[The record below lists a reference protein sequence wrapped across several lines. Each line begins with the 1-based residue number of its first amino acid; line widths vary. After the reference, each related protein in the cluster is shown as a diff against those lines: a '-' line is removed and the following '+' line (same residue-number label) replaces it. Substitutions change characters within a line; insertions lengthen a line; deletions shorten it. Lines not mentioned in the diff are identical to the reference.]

1 MKNLQFQFYKKV
13 GIVPV
18 LLLKWKKKKRFW
30 FQLWVQLIPLK
41 NFNSSFEKQIWFQLI
56 QTGTGG

>member
-18 LLLKWKKKKRFW
+18 LLLKWKKKKV
-30 FQLWVQLIPLK
+30 LVPTLGPVIPLQ
-41 NFNSSFEKQIWFQLI
+41 NFNYSFEKQIWFQLI